1 MLDVNVIRS
10 NPDMIRTMLQN
21 RNKDTAILD
30 RFLSADEEWRS
41 LTGEN
46 NSLRKI
52 RNEVSLQISKMP
64 KGEEKDAK
72 IAEMR
77 EVSEKIKAN
86 DDRMAE
92 LEDIRQDCVLN
103 IPNIPHESVP
113 IGKDENDNVV
123 VYEAGA
129 RRKFDFKPKEHWEIG
144 EDLDIIDFERGA
156 KVAGSG
162 F

>member
-1 MLDVNVIRS
+1 MLDINVIRS
-10 NPDMIRTMLQN
+10 NPEMIRTMLQN

-30 RFLSADEEWRS
+30 RFLDADGEWRS

-46 NSLRKI
+46 NRLRKV

-64 KGEEKDAK
+64 KGAEKDAK

-92 LEDIRQDCVLN
+92 LEEIRQDCVLN
-103 IPNIPHESVP
+103 IPNIPHESAP
-113 IGKDENDNVV
+113 LGKDENDNVV
-123 VYEAGA
+123 VYEAG
-129 RRKFDFKPKEHWEIG
+129 RRRTFGFKPKEHWEIA
-144 EDLDIIDFERGA
+144 E
-156 KVAGSG
+156 
-162 F
+162 

>member
-30 RFLSADEEWRS
+30 RFLSADEEWRG
-41 LTGEN
+41 LTAEN
-46 NSLRKI
+46 NRLRKV

-64 KGEEKDAK
+64 KGDDKDAK

-86 DDRMAE
+86 DERMSE

-113 IGKDENDNVV
+113 LGKDENDNVV
-123 VYEAGA
+123 V
-129 RRKFDFKPKEHWEIG
+129 
-144 EDLDIIDFERGA
+144 
-156 KVAGSG
+156 
-162 F
+162 